1 MNTAVIVLYI
11 FLFLSMCVSAT
22 GIWLARDGSKDS
34 RGTVLC
40 TMSYVVLALAAL
52 LATLCYT
59 LPASSSIFSL
69 NIIKLIDYL
78 RALLMPSAAALF
90 YLGLRVHVERPKDDI
105 PREKLL
111 FSAIFATVSYG
122 FFTSQP
128 EGWPTIIVNFWIGV
142 SALLCL
148 RLIVDTRRLATA
160 DKFMAGAL
168 ALLLMFSWLQVIWGF
183 SDLHRDPTT
192 SIDVL
197 LLVGA
202 TNCTLAIAIA
212 LIVRINHR
220 VVERLRNQAA
230 TDSLTGALTRRAFS
244 EQGEFAISMCRRQ
257 KLPCTVA
264 YIDIDNFKRLNDD
277 FGHRIGDRVLY
288 SFAEELKSAIRSI
301 DVLGRLGGDEFVIIF
316 PSATVAEVKRC
327 VDRVRDQLDRNV
339 TTEFLQ
345 FSCGIADALAADL
358 ELDEAVSRADQ
369 ALYEAKKSGRHC
381 NFVWGAKGA

>member
-1 MNTAVIVLYI
+1 
-11 FLFLSMCVSAT
+11 
-22 GIWLARDGSKDS
+22 
-34 RGTVLC
+34 
-40 TMSYVVLALAAL
+40 MSYLVLALAAL
-52 LATLCYT
+52 LATISYI
-59 LPASSSIFSL
+59 LPSSYVLFSIDIV
-69 NIIKLIDYL
+69 NLIDYL

-90 YLGLRVHVERPKDDI
+90 YLGLRVHVERPKDDF
-105 PREKLL
+105 PREQLL
-111 FSAIFATVSYG
+111 FFAIFVTVSYG

-148 RLIVDTRRLATA
+148 RLIVGERSLSIA
-160 DKFMAGAL
+160 DKFMVGAL
-168 ALLLMFSWLQVIWGF
+168 AVLLVFSWLQVLWGF

-192 SIDVL
+192 PIDIF

-202 TNCTLAIAIA
+202 TNCVLAIAIA

-220 VVERLRNQAA
+220 VVDRLKSQAA
-230 TDSLTGALTRRAFS
+230 TDSLTGALTRRAFR
-244 EQGEFAISMCRRQ
+244 EQGEFAMSMCQRQ
-257 KLPCTVA
+257 KVPCTVA

-288 SFAEELKSAIRSI
+288 SFCEELKSVIRSV
-301 DVLGRLGGDEFVIIF
+301 DVLGRLGGDEFVVIF
-316 PSATVAEVKRC
+316 PSATVEDVKRC
-327 VDRVRDQLDRNV
+327 IDRVRDQLDRNV

-358 ELDEAVSRADQ
+358 ELDEVVSRADQ

-381 NFVWGAKGA
+381 NFVWRANIA